1 MKSVVAFNDDVDLKG
16 HLNEVE
22 KLGEMEV
29 GETAREVADLL
40 GARLMPVRDVRAALD
55 ELRADRPEVVFNLCE
70 GVAGKP
76 EWEMHFGLALEML
89 GIPFTGADPT
99 AVGICGDKGL
109 TKQLLKT
116 GGLPVPEGWV
126 WSAGDPARVL
136 DIRKPVGGEV
146 ARAPRWI
153 VKPLHEDAG
162 IGIDAA
168 SVCASPEEVT
178 KRVEHVTKTYR
189 QPALVEEFIDG
200 RELNQALFF
209 GAGGIRILPPGEIVF
224 AASLRAEERVVGWKA
239 KWAEGSA
246 EDAATVNRTP
256 GVIDDTLRSDVS
268 DVCSKAASL
277 LSIGGYCRFD
287 LRQRPS
293 GELCIIDV
301 NPNPD
306 IGRGSGFRRALDAAG
321 IPFKDFLGELMMAA
335 LSRRRP

>member
-1 MKSVVAFNDDVDLKG
+1 MRAVVAFNDDVDLKG
-16 HLNEVE
+16 HLNDVE
-22 KLGEMEV
+22 KVGEMEV
-29 GETAREVADLL
+29 GETAREVAEIL
-40 GARLMPVRDVRAALD
+40 GASLLPVRDVRTALD
-55 ELRADRPEVVFNLCE
+55 DLRASRPDVVFNLCE

-76 EWEMHFGLALEML
+76 HWEMHFGLVLEML

-99 AVGICGDKGL
+99 AVGIGGDKGL
-109 TKQLLKT
+109 TKQLLRT
-116 GGLPVPEGWV
+116 GGIPVPEGFV
-126 WSAGDPARVL
+126 
-136 DIRKPVGGEV
+136 VGV
-146 ARAPRWI
+146 RQLAAARAGGSLLPPGLEKKRWI
-153 VKPLHEDAG
+153 VKPVHEDAG

-168 SVCASPEEVT
+168 SVCSSPDEVMA
-178 KRVEHVTKTYR
+178 RAEHVTKTYG

-200 RELNQALFF
+200 RELNQAIYY
-209 GAGGIRILPPGEIVF
+209 GPAGVRVLPPGEIVF
-224 AASLRAEERVVGWKA
+224 AASLPPEERVVGWKA

-256 GVIDDTLRSDVS
+256 GVMDDTLRSDVS
-268 DVCSKAASL
+268 SVCTKAASL

-287 LRQRPS
+287 LRQRPT

-306 IGRGSGFRRALDAAG
+306 IGRGSGFRKALEAAG